1 MTDALAPAPSPAP
14 DPAPAVGAPDA
25 PPAAAERPAYIPEQF
40 WDGATKAV
48 KVEDFGKHYN
58 DLTVAAAKLAE
69 RAAAVPAK
77 PEDYKIEVKLPDGVT
92 LPEGVKID
100 PSKDPRT
107 PEFLKVA
114 HTLGFDNNQVNQ
126 LIAFDAQLALAGHN
140 AELARVAEE
149 TKKLGEKATDRIAA
163 VMNWT
168 NALKDRGFSDDERA
182 EIRAIASSAAGVSAL
197 EKMIAQ
203 ATGAIP
209 GHVPT
214 PPSAPQLK
222 SHADRIWPT
231 GFSSTPQAKVG

>member
-1 MTDALAPAPSPAP
+1 MTDAVAAPLADGGSPPVAAAP
-14 DPAPAVGAPDA
+14 

-40 WDGATKAV
+40 WDGDAKAV
-48 KVEDFGKHYN
+48 KADEFGKHYT
-58 DLTVAAAKLAE
+58 DLTVSAAKLAE

-77 PEDYKIEVKLPDGVT
+77 PEDYKIEVKLPEGVK
-92 LPEGVKID
+92 LPDGVKID

-163 VMNWT
+163 VTNWT
-168 NALKDRGFSDDERA
+168 NALKDGGFSDDERA

-197 EKMIAQ
+197 EKLMAK
-203 ATGAIP
+203 ASGGIP
-209 GHVPT
+209 GHQ
-214 PPSAPQLK
+214 PPRGDPP
-222 SHADRIWPT
+222 ADIPIEKRFYPNM
-231 GFSSTPQAKVG
+231 GQQKAS